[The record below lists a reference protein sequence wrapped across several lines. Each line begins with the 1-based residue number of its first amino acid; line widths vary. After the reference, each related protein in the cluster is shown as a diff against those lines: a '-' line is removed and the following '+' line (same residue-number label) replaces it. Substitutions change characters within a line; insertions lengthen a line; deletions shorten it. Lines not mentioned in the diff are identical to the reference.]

1 MTDAS
6 RISLSV
12 PSRLELLDMI
22 QGAAEESARL
32 AGFDE
37 DARLDFGLAVRE
49 GAANAMKHAHGLQAQ
64 QPVDLAFE
72 IEPSAAVAVSILD
85 RGPGFDPE
93 AAPDPCAPENI
104 LNASGRGLFLIRS
117 LVDEVSFRH
126 LDTGMELR
134 MVKRVAGQGVVAG

>member
-32 AGFDE
+32 AGFEE

-64 QPVDLAFE
+64 QPVELAFD

-85 RGPGFDPE
+85 RGPGFDPD
-93 AAPDPCAPENI
+93 ATPDPCAPEN
-104 LNASGRGLFLIRS
+104 NGSGGGLVLSRS

-134 MVKRVAGQGVVAG
+134 MVKRVAGQGVAAG